1 MLLITVTLLVSAA
14 AALYVYLTWN
24 FNYWKQRNVPGPD
37 PRPLVGNF
45 PSLVLRNRTIVE
57 EMGEIYREYRGK
69 LNFVGVFSNRS
80 PRIFVTSPA
89 LARDIVTKHF
99 KNFED
104 NEFAEL
110 ADQECDPLIGRNPFL
125 MTGEEWK
132 TKRAEIS
139 PAFTASRMKP
149 MYAIVEGLASRMT
162 QYIQQNGSSA
172 LEAKELASKFTIDVV
187 SSCIFDTDA
196 QSFTNEQGEMREM
209 GRKLVDQSFS
219 SLLIVLLRSMFPKVA
234 KALNIGMIPKSVE
247 QFFTNLMSEAIRY
260 REANS
265 IKRVD
270 YLEHLINLRNKK
282 KITEL
287 DMAAHGVTFFFDG
300 FEASSLAISFTLYDL
315 GRHPS
320 IQTRLRDELIQA
332 TNENNSIDYE
342 TLDDLPFLD
351 QVFNESL
358 RLWPAGPFFSKRC
371 TEPIDLELTPNQQ
384 VRIEPGVCALI
395 PFWAIHRDPICYE
408 NPDTFDPDRFDPQ
421 TGGTNPYRE
430 QGCFIPFSEGPRQ
443 CMGMRFAR
451 MLVKRGLYE
460 VVKNFEVTVD
470 GTKTEEPL
478 RLDPKKFLTDVVG
491 GIWLKFVP
499 VAEE

>member
-1 MLLITVTLLVSAA
+1 
-14 AALYVYLTWN
+14 
-24 FNYWKQRNVPGPD
+24 
-37 PRPLVGNF
+37 
-45 PSLVLRNRTIVE
+45 
-57 EMGEIYREYRGK
+57 
-69 LNFVGVFSNRS
+69 
-80 PRIFVTSPA
+80 
-89 LARDIVTKHF
+89 
-99 KNFED
+99 
-104 NEFAEL
+104 
-110 ADQECDPLIGRNPFL
+110 
-125 MTGEEWK
+125 
-132 TKRAEIS
+132 
-139 PAFTASRMKP
+139 

-172 LEAKELASKFTIDVV
+172 LEAKELASKFTVDVV

-315 GRHPS
+315 GRHRS

-371 TEPIDLELTPNQQ
+371 TEPIDLDLSPNQQ

-460 VVKNFEVTVD
+460 VVKNFEVMVD
-470 GTKTEEPL
+470 GTKTEETL
-478 RLDPKKFLTDVVG
+478 RMDPKKFLTDVVG